1 MAIIRKEAYYSSNDG
16 MHKVRALIW
25 ADDTAS
31 PIGVLQIS
39 HGVCEHIARY
49 DAFARY
55 LVKSGFVVCG
65 NDHLGHGKTSATI
78 SDLGWMEPGDHL
90 NMLRDI
96 NALYH
101 IMHKRYPSLPYFLF
115 GHSMGSF
122 LARLY
127 AAQFHDELSGLILC
141 GTMQLPAPVLLMNDP
156 VQKLLDRLPEQFSM
170 GDMSNAAFGKVT
182 KKLLKEDDDLAWIS
196 KNKQNLE
203 NWRADPYCGF
213 PIGNE
218 LARELVTLAVK
229 ACMPGTVRSLPAD
242 YPVMVISGG
251 KDPVGF
257 FGRGVIAF
265 TDQLMEAGVIPEVIL
280 YPGDRH
286 EILNEEDHMKVFADV
301 VSFLLKCLHN

>member
-25 ADDTAS
+25 ADEAAD
-31 PIGVLQIS
+31 PIGVLQIA

-55 LVKSGFVVCG
+55 LAEAGFVVCG

-90 NMLRDI
+90 NMLRDM
-96 NALYH
+96 NTLYR
-101 IMHKRYPSLPYFLF
+101 IMHKRYPSVPYFLF

-127 AAQFHDELSGLILC
+127 AAQFHEDLAGLILC
-141 GTMQLPAPVLLMNDP
+141 GTMQLPPPVLLMNDP

-170 GDMSNAAFGKVT
+170 GDLSNAAFGKIT
-182 KKLLKEDDDLAWIS
+182 KKLLKEEDDLAWIS
-196 KNKQNLE
+196 KNKHNLE

-229 ACMPGTVRSLPAD
+229 ACMPGTVHALPAD

-265 TDQLMEAGVIPEVIL
+265 TDQLMETGVIPEVIL

-286 EILNEEDHMKVFADV
+286 EILNEEDNAKVFADV
-301 VSFLLKCLHN
+301 VSFLLKCLQA